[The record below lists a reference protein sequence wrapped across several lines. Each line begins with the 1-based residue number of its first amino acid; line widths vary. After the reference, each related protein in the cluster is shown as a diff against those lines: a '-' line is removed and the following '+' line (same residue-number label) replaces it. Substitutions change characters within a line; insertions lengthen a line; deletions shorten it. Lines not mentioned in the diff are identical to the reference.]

1 MLGRSSLEITMLRGG
16 ERINVIPEKC
26 LIYVDRRLTPGE
38 TVEGAFNELA
48 RVVERIGDET
58 GARLEVDLL
67 CSYPSSAVS
76 EKEPIVS
83 MIKDVLSKHGLPT
96 APVGFPAGCDMW
108 TFRAHGIPTAVLG
121 PGHIDQ
127 AHGADEYIDR
137 GQLRLATDL
146 YEDIIKKALS

>member
-1 MLGRSSLEITMLRGG
+1 
-16 ERINVIPEKC
+16 
-26 LIYVDRRLTPGE
+26 
-38 TVEGAFNELA
+38 
-48 RVVERIGDET
+48 
-58 GARLEVDLL
+58 
-67 CSYPSSAVS
+67 
-76 EKEPIVS
+76 
-83 MIKDVLSKHGLPT
+83 
-96 APVGFPAGCDMW
+96 MW